1 MAGKNRDFTKL
12 AAAVAAP
19 GAAAST
25 PTPVP
30 APAPVAPPPRGRG
43 RPATNTEAMTLRIP
57 VDLKAILINVAAEE
71 SMRMGRMITPQEI
84 IIRTISETFAR
95 G

>member
-1 MAGKNRDFTKL
+1 MAGKNRDFSKL

-19 GAAAST
+19 GSVT
-25 PTPVP
+25 PTPP
-30 APAPVAPPPRGRG
+30 AASATSPVAPPRRGKG

-57 VDLKAILINVAAEE
+57 VHLRSILINVAAEE

-84 IIRTISETFAR
+84 ILKTIVEKFDR